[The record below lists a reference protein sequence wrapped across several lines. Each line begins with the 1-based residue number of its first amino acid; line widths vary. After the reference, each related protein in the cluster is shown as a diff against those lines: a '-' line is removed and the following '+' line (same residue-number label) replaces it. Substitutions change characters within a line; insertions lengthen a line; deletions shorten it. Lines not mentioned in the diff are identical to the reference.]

1 MAQSV
6 SADWTTIMGGEHWF
20 ETKLSIFANNLFDP
34 GDVTD
39 NCYISASNGSAVTS
53 GATAYKSSGYIPV
66 KPWTA
71 YIFGMTPNSQT
82 ALGIAWYDS
91 TQTYINGLSMQALGN
106 MNRIATSPSNA
117 CYVRFSISKG
127 LNPDLDNTVFFREF
141 GENLFNANT
150 VSEAGYYINPTNG
163 YTPSGSTHYRYSD
176 YIEVIPGATYYFGT
190 RNLSGNAGYAWYN
203 ESKTYISGDT
213 LTNLSSGGK
222 REIAPANAKYLR
234 WTINVSV
241 NTDWDK
247 MSYVCTGF
255 VNLFDKTTVPSTNQY
270 IYYGSGDPTTPN
282 PNTQHWHYSDYI
294 AVTPF
299 MTYFVGISTASLHN
313 AASLA
318 WYDSDKTFITYLTTN
333 RQIDNFKRVVNA
345 PANAAYARFSFR
357 TDVGYD
363 PDWEH
368 TVFFTEY
375 GKNLF
380 DVASVS
386 ASGKYINYTTG
397 AEGSASNYRHSDYIR
412 VIPGTSYR
420 LPLIPAGSVVGL
432 AWYNSSQVYISGE
445 KMSVTRDNGYVT
457 QPAPANAAYIRFSIY
472 TSTYPFNEANY
483 QYHTY
488 LTVDRGIPDIVPQY
502 YTYDETKIHSISTS
516 NGLFGDNPTIG
527 GCGSGEL
534 SFSVTYNNETPARM
548 AKCVPYVRCKNATPL
563 TSEWIKKGEYFIDE
577 RSMTKYQGGYQTMNV
592 HAYDAMLKAEASYPS
607 STMAW
612 PASDISVVT
621 EIANTLG
628 VLVDARTT
636 TMLNKAYSIS
646 TPVSNSMREVLS
658 YIGAMYGAN
667 TIISDEGKLLM
678 IPLTGGSD
686 SHSLGDGVVQ
696 LDYGTDQP
704 PYTKVTYIV
713 SEEAQVSA
721 GSGEDK
727 VLEVD
732 NPWGTSAIA
741 NACLQSLSTFRYQP
755 FTASGAIIDPTF
767 EIGDAVTINGITSHI
782 YTAST
787 EFGRLMLASL
797 SAPLTV
803 DVDHEYKYISPTE
816 RKYRREIADMSASI
830 TLNSQQ
836 IQLKVNSGD
845 IISTINQSAEAV
857 TINANKIN
865 LNGNVSVGSSDST
878 AMLKLEGPD
887 TYTVLYPQGVGVYK
901 KDTAATNPGWH
912 STFNATGWFM
922 INKNNNIVVK
932 VWPGWI
938 VLADGS
944 GTERA
949 VLSQNGLQFYDQNGN
964 ALNNYPAQTV
974 LSPYWK
980 VTQSGW
986 RVRSTPD
993 DTISTNIIATA
1004 AVNATYQYLGQVN
1017 GSINIKYNSSYPSAY
1032 IGPGSGELIYQ

>member
-6 SADWTTIMGGEHWF
+6 SATWTSIMSGEHWF
-20 ETKLSIFANNLFDP
+20 ETKLSIFANNIFDP
-34 GDVTD
+34 GDVTED
-39 NCYISASNGSAVTS
+39 CYISASNGSAVTT
-53 GATAYKSSGYIPV
+53 GATAYRSSGYIAV

-71 YIFGMTPNSQT
+71 YYFGMIPNSQT
-82 ALGIAWYDS
+82 SLGIAWYDS
-91 TQTYINGLSMQALGN
+91 TKTYVCGQSMAQINKMN
-106 MNRIATSPSNA
+106 MIATSPSSG
-117 CYVRFSISKG
+117 CYVRFSISKS
-127 LNPDLDNTVFFREF
+127 LNPDWESTVYLREF
-141 GENLFNANT
+141 GENLFNPNT
-150 VSEAGYYINPTNG
+150 VGTAGTYVNPANG
-163 YTPSGSTHYRYSD
+163 NISSGSSSYMPSD
-176 YIEVIPGATYYFGT
+176 YIEVQPGTSYYFGRRSAT
-190 RNLSGNAGYAWYN
+190 GNAGYAWYD
-203 ESKTYISGDT
+203 KDKAYIIGDT
-213 LTNLSSGGK
+213 LANLNANN
-222 REIAPANAKYLR
+222 REVSPANAKYLR
-234 WTINVSV
+234 WTLGIGTNPDWQYMTYVS
-241 NTDWDK
+241 
-247 MSYVCTGF
+247 TGF
-255 VNLFDKTTVPSTNQY
+255 VNLFDKTTVPSTNEY
-270 IYYGSGDPTTPN
+270 IYYGSGNPTTPN

-318 WYDSDKTFITYLTTN
+318 WYDSSKNFITYLTTN

-345 PANAAYARFSFR
+345 PANAAYCRFSFR

-380 DVASVS
+380 DVSTVS
-386 ASGKYINYTTG
+386 ESGKYIYHSTG
-397 AEGSASNYRHSDYIR
+397 TVGSASGYRHSDYIG
-412 VIPGTSYR
+412 VIPGVSYR
-420 LPLIPAGSVVGL
+420 LPMIARGTAAGL
-432 AWYNSSQVYISGE
+432 AWYNSSKVYISGE
-445 KMSVTRDNGYVT
+445 SMTITEGNRYVT
-457 QPAPANAAYIRFSIY
+457 SPAPANAAFIRFTIN
-472 TSTYPFNEANY
+472 TNTYPFNEANY

-548 AKCVPYVRCKNATPL
+548 ARCVPYVRCKNATPL

-577 RSMTKYQGGYQTMNV
+577 RSMTKYQGGYQTMSV
-592 HAYDAMLKAEASYPS
+592 HAYDAMLKAESDYPS
-607 STMAW
+607 SMLSW
-612 PASDISVVT
+612 PTADINVVT

-636 TMLNKAYSIS
+636 ALLNKAYSIS

-696 LDYGTDQP
+696 LDYGTAQP
-704 PYTKVTYIV
+704 AYTKVTFIV
-713 SEEAQVSA
+713 DENSQASA
-721 GSGEDK
+721 GAGEDR

-732 NPWGTSAIA
+732 NPWGTIAIA
-741 NACLQSLSTFRYQP
+741 NDCLNAVSGFQYQP
-755 FTASGAIIDPTF
+755 FTASGCIIDPAF
-767 EIGDAVTINGITSHI
+767 EIGDEVIINGITSHI

-803 DVDHEYKYISPTE
+803 DVDHEYQYVSPTE
-816 RKYRREIADMSASI
+816 RKYRREIGDMAASI

-857 TINANKIN
+857 TINADKIN
-865 LNGNVSVGSSDST
+865 LNGNVSVGTADST
-878 AMLKLEGPD
+878 AMVTLEGPD
-887 TYTVLYPQGVGVYK
+887 TYTVLYPQGLGVHK
-901 KDTAATNPGWH
+901 KNTAATNPGWH

-1017 GSINIKYNSSYPSAY
+1017 GWINIKYNSSYPSAY